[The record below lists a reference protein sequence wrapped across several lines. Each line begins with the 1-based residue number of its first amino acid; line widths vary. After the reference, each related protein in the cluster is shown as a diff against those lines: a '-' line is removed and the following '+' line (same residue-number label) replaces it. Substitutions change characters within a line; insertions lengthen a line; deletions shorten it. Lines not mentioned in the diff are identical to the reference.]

1 VLFLKGGEHAASGQG
16 DQRHGKGRWED
27 FDKTSTRVANART
40 ALLGGSSD
48 GKSSAQDTV
57 GQGLDMIQV
66 ALDLVRAF
74 ADRPPTAFID
84 IQTPGGGGT
93 GSPNTTATL
102 DDPVGTIGLLQVT
115 PLVSPGIG
123 STLTMGVTALGTAV
137 PIEQITITVTVPN
150 NQAPGLYSGFISS
163 GGAVQVE
170 VYVSVHT

>member
-1 VLFLKGGEHAASGQG
+1 MPRPDKVIKGT
-16 DQRHGKGRWED
+16 GKAVGRI
-27 FDKTSTRVANART
+27 FDKTSTRVADART
-40 ALLGGSSD
+40 KLLAGSSD
-48 GKSSAQDTV
+48 GKSLAQDTV

-123 STLTMGVTALGTAV
+123 STLTMGVTALGTDGADRADHHHRHGA
-137 PIEQITITVTVPN
+137 EQPSAGPLQRLHLFGTGR
-150 NQAPGLYSGFISS
+150 PG
-163 GGAVQVE
+163 GGAGNGVGARRWV
-170 VYVSVHT
+170 